1 MRARQGYDVEDN
13 EQKTMS
19 MFASRNELLQHLV
32 RDLGAKCSAL
42 DGAVVAVEV
51 AARWVELATCLSRL
65 LEAMPMGLRMQAA
78 EALVERIA
86 QCRRWADEGQTWSIE
101 VSEDLWADIEEFT
114 KR

>member
-1 MRARQGYDVEDN
+1 MEDN
-13 EQKTMS
+13 KQRTMS
-19 MFASRNELLQHLV
+19 MFASRDELLRQLV
-32 RDLGAKCSAL
+32 RDLGSKCSAL

-51 AARWVELATCLSRL
+51 AARWIELASCLSRL

-101 VSEDLWADIEEFT
+101 VGEDLWSDIEEFT
-114 KR
+114 TR